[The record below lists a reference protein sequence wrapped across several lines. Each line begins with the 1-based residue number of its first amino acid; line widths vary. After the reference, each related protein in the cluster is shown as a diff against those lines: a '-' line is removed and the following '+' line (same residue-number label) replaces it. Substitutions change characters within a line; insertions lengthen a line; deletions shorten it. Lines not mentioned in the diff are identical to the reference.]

1 VAVNDALDKPV
12 RDRGAAAL
20 AIAQEAL
27 RHIARIAPRA
37 DIRES
42 ADHALNKIGILMAN
56 TAAETS
62 AIPVSRP
69 TARDRA

>member
-1 VAVNDALDKPV
+1 VPPPC
-12 RDRGAAAL
+12 

-27 RHIARIAPRA
+27 AQEARHIARIAPRA

-56 TAAETS
+56 TAAETT
-62 AIPVSRP
+62 AIPVYRLKEGRG
-69 TARDRA
+69 T

>member
-1 VAVNDALDKPV
+1 MINDALDKPV

-56 TAAETS
+56 TETT
-62 AIPVSRP
+62 AIPVYRLKEGRG
-69 TARDRA
+69 T